1 MSFIEVFDKNVV
13 DLHMQTTTKE
23 ETIRHLSNLLKESG
37 YIADIEE
44 FIKDIYVRESEGI
57 TGIGE
62 GIAIPHGKSDS
73 VTKIGIAVGKCEHEI
88 TWNSLDDKP
97 VKIIFLFAVSK
108 DQYNSNHLRLL
119 SELAGKLGRGNTIL
133 NLKKMNTYEELI
145 AAFSDDENISI
156 EDIEEL
162 KEEIEINME

>member
-1 MSFIEVFDKNVV
+1 MSFIEVFDKKVV

-23 ETIRHLSNLLKESG
+23 DAIRHLSGLLKECG

-44 FIKDIYVRESEGI
+44 FIKDIYIRENEGI

-73 VTKIGIAVGKCEHEI
+73 VTKIGIAVGKCENDI
-88 TWNSLDDKP
+88 AWNSLDDKP
-97 VKIIFLFAVSK
+97 VKVIFLFAVSK
-108 DQYNSNHLRLL
+108 EQYNTNHLKLL
-119 SELAGKLGRGNTIL
+119 SELAGKLGRGTTIL

-145 AAFSDDENISI
+145 TAFSDDENVSV

-162 KEEIEINME
+162 KEDIEINLE